1 MGCDVVDHQK
11 FCRLL
16 RESGI
21 DFFVGV
27 PCSTLGSIIDFLSAA
42 GEFEYVSATREDE
55 AIGIAV
61 GAYMGG
67 KTPAVL
73 MQNSGLGVSV
83 NALASLVLLYKL
95 PMLLIVSWRGYK
107 GEDAPEH
114 LNMGELLPGLLRVM
128 NVSTTVLSEEGVE
141 REVRESVQTMRER
154 RVPVVQVLRRGVV
167 V

>member
-1 MGCDVVDHQK
+1 MEHQE

-16 RESGI
+16 RRCGI

-27 PCSTLGSIIDFLSAA
+27 PCSTLGSIIDFLSETA
-42 GEFEYVSATREDE
+42 EFEYVPATREDE
-55 AIGIAV
+55 AIGIAA

-114 LNMGELLPGLLRVM
+114 LSMGEFLPGLLRVM
-128 NVSTTVLSEEGVE
+128 NVSTTVLSEKGVE
-141 REVRESVQTMRER
+141 GEVRDSVRLMKER
-154 RVPVVQVLRRGVV
+154 GVLVVQVLRRGVV
-167 V
+167 R

>member
-1 MGCDVVDHQK
+1 MEHQE

-16 RESGI
+16 RRCGI
-21 DFFVGV
+21 NFFVGV
-27 PCSTLGSIIDFLSAA
+27 PCSTLGSIIDFLSETA
-42 GEFEYVSATREDE
+42 EFEYVPATREDE
-55 AIGIAV
+55 AIGIAA

-114 LNMGELLPGLLRVM
+114 LSMGEFLPDLLRVM

-141 REVRESVQTMRER
+141 GEVRDSVRLMKER
-154 RVPVVQVLRRGVV
+154 GVLVVQVLRRGVV

>member
-1 MGCDVVDHQK
+1 MDHQE

-16 RESGI
+16 RECGI

-27 PCSTLGSIIDFLSAA
+27 PCSTLGFIINFLSEG
-42 GEFEYVSATREDE
+42 GEFEYIPATREDE
-55 AIGIAV
+55 AIGIAA

-73 MQNSGLGVSV
+73 MQNSGVGVSV

-114 LNMGELLPGLLRVM
+114 LNMGEFLPELLRVM
-128 NVSTTVLSEEGVE
+128 DVSTTVLSEEGLE
-141 REVRESVQTMRER
+141 EQVRDSIKTMRER
-154 RVPVVQVLRRGVV
+154 GVPVVQILRRGVV

>member
-1 MGCDVVDHQK
+1 MEHQK
-11 FCRLL
+11 YCRLL
-16 RESGI
+16 RRCGI

-27 PCSTLGSIIDFLSAA
+27 PCSTLGSIIDFLSEA
-42 GEFEYVSATREDE
+42 GEFEYVPATREDE
-55 AIGIAV
+55 AIGIAA

-107 GEDAPEH
+107 GEDASEH
-114 LNMGELLPGLLRVM
+114 LSMGEFLPGLLRVM
-128 NVSTTVLSEEGVE
+128 NVSTTVLSEEGFE
-141 REVRESVQTMRER
+141 GEVRDSVQLMKER
-154 RVPVVQVLRRGVV
+154 GIPVVQVLRRGVV
-167 V
+167 R

>member
-1 MGCDVVDHQK
+1 VEHQE

-16 RESGI
+16 RRCGI

-27 PCSTLGSIIDFLSAA
+27 PCSTLGSIIDFLSETA
-42 GEFEYVSATREDE
+42 EFEYVPATREDE
-55 AIGIAV
+55 AIGIAA

-114 LNMGELLPGLLRVM
+114 LSMGEFLPGLLRVM
-128 NVSTTVLSEEGVE
+128 NVSTTVLSVKGVE
-141 REVRESVQTMRER
+141 GEVRDSVRLMKER
-154 RVPVVQVLRRGVV
+154 GVLVVQVLRRGVV
-167 V
+167 R